1 MSGLEIAACQMAGH
15 NEYLAVQSDN
25 EMSKK
30 IKWQAKIC
38 STCQKPNKV
47 AGQFFFLFRALN
59 ECSDV
64 LLHCRATA

>member
-1 MSGLEIAACQMAGH
+1 MAGH

-25 EMSKK
+25 EMPKK

-47 AGQFFFLFRALN
+47 AGQFFFLFRALHADLIKN
-59 ECSDV
+59 DQ
-64 LLHCRATA
+64 T